1 MLLFSATA
9 TNSFSLTGG
18 EWEDIQHHHG
28 AHEPPSLSNLVPFL
42 HYFFTSSTKIC

>member
-28 AHEPPSLSNLVPFL
+28 AHEPPSLSNHLR
-42 HYFFTSSTKIC
+42 YFFTSSTKIC